1 MDTQIVAI
9 YCLSDDMLKA
19 LNHANDPQCQ
29 ITDAEVM
36 TIAIAAALYFGG
48 NLERIYRDA
57 RLMTICEGTSEVQ
70 RLVISR
76 HILEENA

>member
-9 YCLSDDMLKA
+9 YCLSDDMLTA

-36 TIAIAAALYFGG
+36 TIAIVAALYFGG
-48 NLERIYRDA
+48 NLEKA
-57 RLMTICEGTSEVQ
+57 RS
-70 RLVISR
+70 
-76 HILEENA
+76 HLEEGGYIPNVLSKSRFNRR